1 MIGSHRPVRRQG
13 RKPGASS
20 PTRRRLGRGG
30 GRSQIAKCSR
40 SPAVLPDLATGT
52 TARRHYRPMLPP
64 ATDDTS
70 ASQMLSVTGGT
81 TGPGS
86 GTTGPRHYRPLLP
99 PPTEGPSASPRTT
112 SGTTGQEAVLP
123 HDRYYRSGWTGTTGS
138 GRAQTCYF
146 GPAPCNPLYIS
157 LFVPKIPLFMW
168 LVYI

>member
-1 MIGSHRPVRRQG
+1 MVCYFILRHIFMIGSHRPVRRQG

-30 GRSQIAKCSR
+30 ERSQIAKCSL

-81 TGPGS
+81 TGPRS

-99 PPTEGPSASPRTT
+99 PPTEGSSRSPRTA
-112 SGTTGQEAVLP
+112 SSTTGPRAVLP
-123 HDRYYRSGWTGTTGS
+123 DQAVLPAQVRYYRSWQCL
-138 GRAQTCYF
+138 RA
-146 GPAPCNPLYIS
+146 
-157 LFVPKIPLFMW
+157 
-168 LVYI
+168 LV